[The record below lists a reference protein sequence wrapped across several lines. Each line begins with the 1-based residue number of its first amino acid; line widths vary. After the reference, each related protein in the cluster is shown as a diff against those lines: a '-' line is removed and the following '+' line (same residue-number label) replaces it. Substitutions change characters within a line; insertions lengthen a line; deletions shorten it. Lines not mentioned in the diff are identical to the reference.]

1 MLVNIL
7 FLLAS
12 YLIGSIPFA
21 FLSSKY
27 IKGIDIRTVGSQ
39 NVGATNTL
47 GHAGKLAGTL
57 ALIGDIGKGILV
69 IFLAQHF
76 IGDPF
81 WVALSGF
88 LVVLGHDF
96 PVFLKFKGGKGV
108 ATTGGVLIGLDGAFA
123 LIIVLL
129 WALTILVTR
138 FYIMSSLIIIGL
150 IPVFMLVMG
159 WQVEYAALYFALWIL
174 ALYVHRFDIQR
185 QIEGKESTV
194 QEYFRKYKNNKLEQ
208 GL

>member
-1 MLVNIL
+1 MLNLL
-7 FLLAS
+7 FLVFA
-12 YLIGSIPFA
+12 YLVGSIPFA

-57 ALIGDIGKGILV
+57 ALIGDIGKGIFV

-96 PVFLKFKGGKGV
+96 PVFLNFKGGKGV
-108 ATTGGVLIGLDGAFA
+108 ATTGGILIGLDWGFA
-123 LIIVLL
+123 MIILLL
-129 WALTILVTR
+129 WVLTIVVTR

-150 IPVFMLVMG
+150 VPVFMLVMG
-159 WQVEYAALYFALWIL
+159 WQVEYIVLYFFLWLL

-194 QEYFRKYKNNKLEQ
+194 QEYFKKYKNKIK
-208 GL
+208 

>member
-1 MLVNIL
+1 MLNFL
-7 FLLAS
+7 FLVFS

-47 GHAGKLAGTL
+47 GHAGKLAGSL

-69 IFLAQHF
+69 VFLAQHF

-96 PVFLKFKGGKGV
+96 PIFLKFKGGKGV
-108 ATTGGVLIGLDGAFA
+108 ATTGGVLIGLDWPFA
-123 LIIVLL
+123 LIMVLL

-138 FYIMSSLIIIGL
+138 FYIMSSLIILGL
-150 IPVFMLVMG
+150 IPFFMLVTC
-159 WQVEYAALYFALWIL
+159 WQIEYVILYFCLWLL

-194 QEYFRKYKNNKLEQ
+194 QEYFKKYKNKRK
-208 GL
+208 